1 MGAISNKVSI
11 VSNQNAYVD
20 IEQLVR
26 EARLQRSAAIGQM
39 VVRCGEF
46 IGRTLKHAFVL
57 DKTEAYSKR
66 QSRHSVKLSSLG
78 NLR

>member
-1 MGAISNKVSI
+1 M
-11 VSNQNAYVD
+11 SNQNYFD

-39 VVRCGEF
+39 IVRFGSY
-46 IGRTLKHAFVL
+46 ISRTLKHGFVF

-66 QSRHSVKLSSLG
+66 QNRNSLELTSLG
-78 NLR
+78 NKL

>member
-1 MGAISNKVSI
+1 M
-11 VSNQNAYVD
+11 SNQNSYFD

-39 VVRCGEF
+39 IVRCGAY
-46 IGRTLKHAFVL
+46 ISRTLKRGFVF

-66 QSRHSVKLSSLG
+66 QSRNSLELSSLG
-78 NLR
+78 NER